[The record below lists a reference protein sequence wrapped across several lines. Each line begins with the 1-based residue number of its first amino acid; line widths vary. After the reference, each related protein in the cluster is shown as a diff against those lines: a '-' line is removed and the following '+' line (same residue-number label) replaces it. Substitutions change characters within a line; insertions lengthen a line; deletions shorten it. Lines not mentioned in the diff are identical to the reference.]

1 MTEEFD
7 SIDKTGHKNATDN
20 TPHLMGEGD

>member
-7 SIDKTGHKNATDN
+7 SIKNTGYKNATDN
-20 TPHLMGEGD
+20 TRQLLGERD